1 MELKVYL
8 EILKRHAQVIIFV
21 TTLAVLVVT
30 LIGWFIPPT
39 YKAKST
45 VRIILDVG
53 LDDFTF
59 REDYT
64 ERLLNTYREVLLSS
78 PFLEKAMARTATP
91 KPGLTTGEL
100 LKKLT
105 VDVVAKTELMNISVV
120 DRDPVFARDMANTLA
135 ELLAEYPQNL
145 YVGRGKSTRQV
156 LEEQLA
162 SIQAQLDA
170 ERNLLVEMNKQN
182 KTKTE
187 LDALDRQIRINEAA
201 YTMLLDRYELVRLN
215 ETLRANSINI
225 LAPATI
231 PVEASNNIG
240 PTQIILGV
248 VLGLFGGIALAFV
261 LENLDTRIHS
271 ARQLEYLT
279 NLPVLSS
286 VPHGLIPPG
295 TFEELDQTPAVQA
308 LKEAYRVLIPNMK
321 IFGKRDTSLRSIL
334 ITSPTGV
341 EGKSLVSANLSQ
353 AIAEQG
359 QQLFLVE
366 TDLRSPS
373 LGKIFSL
380 EEDCGLSDLLARSA
394 VLNELVHPTQQPNL
408 FLVMGGN
415 KVTNPTTLL
424 ASSTMRRF
432 LDFLDTRN
440 QFIILDAPPV
450 LGVADTSVLAPHVNG
465 VVLVVGQETS
475 TREQVFAALRQL
487 QTARARML
495 GIIFVEKGQ
504 KGWGLG

>member
-1 MELKVYL
+1 VELNVYL
-8 EILKRHAQVIIFV
+8 EILKRHARVIIFV
-21 TTLAVLVVT
+21 TTLAVLIVT

-39 YKAKST
+39 YTAKST
-45 VRIILDVG
+45 VRIILDAG
-53 LDDFTF
+53 LTDFVF

-64 ERLLNTYREVLLSS
+64 ERLLNTYREVLLST
-78 PFLEKAMARTATP
+78 PFLEKALARTATS
-91 KPGLTTGEL
+91 KPGLSTVNL
-100 LKKLT
+100 AKKLT
-105 VDVVAKTELMNISVV
+105 VDVVTKTELMNISVV
-120 DRDPVFARDMANTLA
+120 DRDPIFARDMANTLA

-145 YVGRGKSTRQV
+145 YVGKGKSTRQIV
-156 LEEQLA
+156 EEQLSSLQGDLEGKRKLLA
-162 SIQAQLDA
+162 EMTAQGKPQS
-170 ERNLLVEMNKQN
+170 EV
-182 KTKTE
+182 
-187 LDALDRQIRINEAA
+187 DALKSQIKFHEDS

-215 ETLRANSINI
+215 ESLRANSITI
-225 LAPATI
+225 LAPAII
-231 PVEASNNIG
+231 PTEASNNIG
-240 PTQIILGV
+240 LTEIL
-248 VLGLFGGIALAFV
+248 LGIALGLLGGTGLALA

-271 ARQLEYLT
+271 ARQLEYMT

-286 VPHGLIPPG
+286 VPHGLIQPG
-295 TFEELDQTPAVQA
+295 TFEDLDPTPGVQA

-334 ITSPTGV
+334 ITSPTGA

-366 TDLRSPS
+366 TDLRSPT
-373 LGKIFSL
+373 LGKIFSV
-380 EEDCGLSDLLARSA
+380 EDDCGLSDLLVHSA
-394 VLNELVHPTQQPNL
+394 VLNDLVHPTQQPNL

-415 KVTNPTTLL
+415 KVANPTTLL
-424 ASSTMRRF
+424 ASPTMRRF

-475 TREQVFAALRQL
+475 NREQVLAALRQL